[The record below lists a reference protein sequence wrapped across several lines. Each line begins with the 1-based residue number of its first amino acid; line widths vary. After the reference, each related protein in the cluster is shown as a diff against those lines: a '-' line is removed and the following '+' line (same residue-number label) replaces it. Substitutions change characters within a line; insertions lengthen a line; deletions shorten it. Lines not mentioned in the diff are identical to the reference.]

1 MKEMTVVK
9 LEEMEKKMTES
20 EKNRVQSERD
30 LKTYLTSEIEKQ
42 KLYVDGGVDSVRKL
56 QEAESEK
63 LRGRSVSSSSSSSV
77 SSILT
82 LSCKGLHRTVMI
94 CRMLMLHSPR

>member
-63 LRGRSVSSSSSSSV
+63 LRGRSISSSSSSV
-77 SSILT
+77 SSILI
-82 LSCKGLHRTVMI
+82 LSCKGLPRTVMI

>member
-63 LRGRSVSSSSSSSV
+63 LRGRSVSSSSSSV

-82 LSCKGLHRTVMI
+82 LSFKGLPRTVTI
-94 CRMLMLHSPR
+94 CRVLMLHSPR